1 MKNRLLLTT
10 LFFALFLI
18 LPPAFAQ
25 EEQAA
30 TGPAAGWNTYT
41 IKKGDTLWDI
51 SKSRLSDPFA
61 WPRICKDNPF
71 IHDPDLI
78 YPGQVINLPPGVT
91 IAPRAEG
98 EEAPATPPVSEG
110 ETPFVEKGEL
120 TTAMPSV
127 SEGNIINLSPAGK
140 RQPVANAREILGAG
154 FLEENHDETRPIEGS
169 PTPRTLYGT
178 MDELYVKPAGV
189 KVGDRFVIGRYEGEI
204 KNPGTKELLGT
215 LVRATG
221 ILYIEGPKDGFMIGN
236 ISMAFTDI
244 KGTDL
249 LFPYQDPP
257 LVYEPVSPNPKAAG
271 LSGYVAAVESDR
283 RDSGQTD
290 TLYIN
295 KGVLDGVLPGDTF
308 IVRRSGGVVEK
319 GDCPLKK
326 VETVLPEVEV
336 GLVQVI
342 SVRGRTATAKVL
354 RSDEP
359 LLTGYRVYYSR

>member
-18 LPPAFAQ
+18 LTPAFAQ

-30 TGPAAGWNTYT
+30 TDSAAGGGTYT
-41 IKKGDTLWDI
+41 IRKGDTLWDI

-61 WPRICKDNPF
+61 WPRIWKDNPF

-78 YPGQVINLPPGVT
+78 YPGQVITLPPGVT

-98 EEAPATPPVSEG
+98 EEAPARPPVSEG

-120 TTAMPSV
+120 TTTLPSV
-127 SEGNIINLSPAGK
+127 SEGNIINIGGAVK
-140 RQPVANAREILGAG
+140 RQPVANAVAILNAG

-169 PTPRTLYGT
+169 PAPRELYS
-178 MDELYVKPAGV
+178 MLDELYVKPDGV
-189 KVGDRFVIGRYEGEI
+189 RTGDRFIIGRYEGEI

-215 LVRATG
+215 LVRVTG
-221 ILYIEGPKDGFMIGN
+221 ILDIEGPKDGFMIGS
-236 ISMAFTDI
+236 ISRAFTDI

-249 LFPYQDPP
+249 LFPYQDPL

-271 LSGYVAAVESDR
+271 LSGYVAAVKGDR

-290 TLYIN
+290 MLYIN

-308 IVRRSGGVVEK
+308 IVARSGGVVEK
-319 GDCPLKK
+319 GGCPLKK

-336 GLVQVI
+336 GRIQVI
-342 SVRGRTATAKVL
+342 AVRGRTATAKIL

-359 LLTGYRVYYSR
+359 LMTGYRVYYSR

>member
-10 LFFALFLI
+10 LLFALFLI
-18 LPPAFAQ
+18 LTPAFAQ

-41 IKKGDTLWDI
+41 IRKGDTLWDI

-61 WPRICKDNPF
+61 WPRIWKDNPF

-78 YPGQVINLPPGVT
+78 YPGQVLKLPPGVT

-98 EEAPATPPVSEG
+98 EEAPARPPAEG
-110 ETPFVEKGEL
+110 ETPFVERGEL
-120 TTAMPSV
+120 STTLPPV
-127 SEGNIINLSPAGK
+127 SEGNIINIPGAVK
-140 RQPVANAREILGAG
+140 RQPVANAVAILSAG

-169 PTPRTLYGT
+169 PTPRELYGT
-178 MDELYVKPAGV
+178 MDELYVKPDGV
-189 KVGDRFVIGRYEGEI
+189 KAGDRFIIGRYEGEI
-204 KNPGTKELLGT
+204 KNPGTKELIGT
-215 LVRATG
+215 LVTVTG
-221 ILYIEGPKDGFMIGN
+221 ILDIEGPKDEFMIGS
-236 ISMAFTDI
+236 ISKAFTDI

-249 LFPYQDPP
+249 LFPYQDPL

-271 LSGYVAAVESDR
+271 LSGYVAAVKGERKDG
-283 RDSGQTD
+283 GQTD

-295 KGVLDGVLPGDTF
+295 KGVMDGVLPGDTF

-342 SVRGRTATAKVL
+342 SVRGRTAAAKVL
-354 RSDEP
+354 RSGEP